1 MSEGQEMEGQQTV
14 TEALQEGDG
23 PTPEADALDARDAK
37 TASGNP
43 TAGDAPTGTVSSDD
57 SVSGSG
63 DAPTDS
69 PTTDGKPPV
78 ADNAD
83 NPAASTAEDAP
94 AETAA
99 ADTTDDTADEHY
111 FRIMHQYHNPGAD
124 QPHSTVTSAPMSIVD
139 AFDHLVAE
147 GEKVGIDLL
156 DMFDKL

>member
-1 MSEGQEMEGQQTV
+1 MSESNEMEKNQTV

-43 TAGDAPTGTVSSDD
+43 TAEDAPTGIASSDD

-63 DAPTDS
+63 DDPTDS

-99 ADTTDDTADEHY
+99 DDTTDDTADEHY
-111 FRIMHQYHNPGAD
+111 FRIVHQYHNPGAD
-124 QPHSTVTSAPMSIVD
+124 QPHSTVTSAPMSLVD
-139 AFDHLVAE
+139 AFEYLIAK
-147 GEKVGIDLL
+147 GEKIGTDLM
-156 DMFDKL
+156 DMLG